1 MLSRATRAILEKAA
15 LDNGFSLDDGGEG
28 EWLIW
33 KAHAA
38 PARLCMAETAHGFG
52 VGTDHLS
59 AMRGVKGGTISPTAG
74 PKGFEVVEVSDITA
88 VNAVAA
94 TVWRLAR
101 SLPEEPLRQFRERLS
116 EPPSATE
123 AERLRKERIG
133 QDVFREA
140 LMLFWDSACAVT
152 GVKNAR
158 LLRASHIV
166 PWAECESDAERLN
179 VHNGLLL
186 AAHLDAAF
194 DSHLISFDRNGKVLF
209 SSRLTLEDRASAGFS
224 SEMQLTVVDPET
236 EIRLAQHRRRLKEKV
251 NENHERP
258 PRHPRH
264 R

>member
-1 MLSRATRAILEKAA
+1 MTLSLATRAILEKAA
-15 LDNGFSLDDGGEG
+15 LDNGFSLDDGSAG

-38 PARLCMAETAHGFG
+38 PVRLCLAETAHGFG
-52 VGTDHLS
+52 VGSDHLG
-59 AMRGVKGGTISPTAG
+59 AMRGVEGGMRSPTAG
-74 PKGFEVVEVSDITA
+74 PQGFEVVEVSDIAA
-88 VNAVAA
+88 VNAVAS

-116 EPPSATE
+116 DPPTE
-123 AERLRKERIG
+123 TETERLRKERVG

-140 LMLFWDSACAVT
+140 LMLFWDGACAVT
-152 GVKNAR
+152 GVRNPR

-194 DSHLISFDRNGKVLF
+194 DSHLISIDSNGTVLF
-209 SSRLTLEDRASAGFS
+209 SSRLTVEDRAAAGFS
-224 SEMQLTVVDPET
+224 PEMQLTVVHPET
-236 EIRLAQHRRRLKEKV
+236 EIRLAQHRRRLV
-251 NENHERP
+251 RW
-258 PRHPRH
+258 
-264 R
+264 

>member
-1 MLSRATRAILEKAA
+1 MLSRATRAILEKAV

-38 PARLCMAETAHGFG
+38 PARLCLAETAHGFG
-52 VGTDHLS
+52 VGSDHLS
-59 AMRGVKGGTISPTAG
+59 AMRGVEGGTTSPTAG
-74 PKGFEVVEVSDITA
+74 PVGFEVVEVSDITA

-101 SLPEEPLRQFRERLS
+101 SLPEEPLRKFRERLS
-116 EPPSATE
+116 EPPSSTE
-123 AERLRKERIG
+123 TERLRKERIG

-140 LMLFWDSACAVT
+140 LMLFWDGACAVT
-152 GVKNAR
+152 GVRNPR

-166 PWAECESDAERLN
+166 PWAECENDAERLN

-194 DSHLISFDRNGKVLF
+194 DSHLISFDSNGKVLF
-209 SSRLTLEDRASAGFS
+209 SPRLSLEDRTAAGLS
-224 SEMQLTVVDPET
+224 PEMQLTVVHPET
-236 EIRLAQHRRRLKEKV
+236 EIRLAQHRKRLEGRLNEK
-251 NENHERP
+251 HDRL
-258 PRHPRH
+258 PRQPQQA
-264 R
+264 